1 MNLSGNQIHKTG
13 ALAIGNSVKK
23 IKTLKKLEL
32 DENLISAV
40 GISTLID
47 LLQEAF
53 KDREILGSLEANE
66 EEEEELEGFKDLNLE
81 SCTLDQ
87 LINSIKYLKID
98 E

>member
-1 MNLSGNQIHKTG
+1 MSGNQIHKTG
-13 ALAIGNSVKK
+13 ALAVGHSVRK

-32 DENLISAV
+32 DENLISEV
-40 GISTLID
+40 GISTLKD

-53 KDREILGSLEANE
+53 ENSEIIGSLDANE
-66 EEEEELEGFKDLNLE
+66 EEEEELEGLKDLNLE

-87 LINSIKYLKID
+87 LINSIKALSID